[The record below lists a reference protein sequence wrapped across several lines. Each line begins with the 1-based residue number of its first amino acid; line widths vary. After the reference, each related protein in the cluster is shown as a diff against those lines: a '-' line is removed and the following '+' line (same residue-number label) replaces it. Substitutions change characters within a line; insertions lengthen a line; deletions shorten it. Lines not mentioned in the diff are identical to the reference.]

1 MNSYFLLI
9 LISLLPLGDL
19 FHHGLFISH
28 DGQDHV
34 ARIAN
39 FYQSLVE
46 GNLVPRWAA
55 NLNWGYGHPI
65 LMFLYPL
72 PSYFAS
78 FFHFLGFSFVDST
91 KIVFALG
98 FILSGI
104 FAYLWVKEFWGREA
118 GFLAG
123 IFYLFASYRFVD
135 LYVRGAIG
143 ENFAFVWP
151 PLICLFALKLSRK
164 FRWHYLVGG
173 SLSLAALILSHNALS
188 LMFLPLIFGYMAYL
202 VYQSNQK
209 FLYTLYFILYTLYGF
224 LLSAFFWFP
233 AFFEGKYTL
242 RSILLTGE
250 FFRFRSLSEFFWSPW
265 SYGGETQL
273 SVQLGILQWLMVG
286 LTPFLIYRF
295 WKKKDKSWML
305 IGGLLAIFIVSL
317 FLLTEYSLPVWR
329 TVRIIQNFQ
338 FTWRFLSLAIFPPA
352 VFAGAL
358 IYLLP
363 KKFKLFAVS
372 CLLLAVL
379 FLNKTYWHAKDFSYK
394 DESFYTGAYAGTTD
408 TGESSPRWSV
418 RFMEKFPKAPM
429 EVIEGKAEVKEISRL
444 TTEHIY
450 QIDVKS
456 PSRLVENTL
465 YFPGWQVLVDG
476 QPVLVEF
483 QDPAHRGLMTF
494 YIPEGEHRVVV
505 RFGETKLRLFAN
517 VVSLVGMIGLV
528 FGSIIKVRF
537 YEKTQN
543 FSSGCHF

>member
-1 MNSYFLLI
+1 MTVFFLI
-9 LISLLPLGDL
+9 LISLLSLGDL
-19 FHHGLFISH
+19 FHSGLFISH

-39 FYQSLVE
+39 FYQSLAE
-46 GNLVPRWAA
+46 GNLIPRWAA

-78 FFHFLGFSFVDST
+78 FFHFLGFSFIDAT
-91 KIVFALG
+91 KIVFGLG

-104 FAYLWVKEFWGREA
+104 FMYLWVKEFWGKEA

-123 IFYLFASYRFVD
+123 IFWMFAPYRFVD

-143 ENFAFVWP
+143 ENFAFIWP
-151 PLICLFALKLSRK
+151 PLICWFALKLSRE
-164 FRWHYLVGG
+164 FRWRYLVGG
-173 SLSLAALILSHNALS
+173 SLSLAALILSHNAIS
-188 LMFLPLIFGYMAYL
+188 LMFLPVIFSYMAYL
-202 VYQSNQK
+202 I
-209 FLYTLYFILYTLYGF
+209 FISKKKLLITNYYCAATSSAYLLITIFGF
-224 LLSAFFWFP
+224 VISAFFWFP

-273 SVQLGILQWLMVG
+273 SVQLGIPQWLMVG
-286 LTPFLIYRF
+286 LSPFLIYHF
-295 WKKKDKSWML
+295 WKKKDKSWIL
-305 IGGLLAIFIVSL
+305 IGSLLAIFVVSL

-329 TVRIIQNFQ
+329 TVKILQNFQ

-358 IYLLP
+358 IYFLP
-363 KKFKLFAVS
+363 KKFKLFAVY
-372 CLLLAVL
+372 CLLFTVL
-379 FLNKTYWHAKDFSYK
+379 FLNKNYWHAKDFSYK

-429 EVIEGKAEVKEISRL
+429 EVIEGKAEIKEISRL
-444 TTEHIY
+444 TTKHIY
-450 QIDVKS
+450 QINAKS
-456 PSRLVENTL
+456 PSRLVNNTL
-465 YFPGWQVLVDG
+465 YFPGWRVLVDG
-476 QPVLVEF
+476 KPVETQF
-483 QDPAHRGLMTF
+483 QDPAWRGLITF
-494 YIPEGEHRVVV
+494 NVPTGEHRVIVK
-505 RFGETKLRLFAN
+505 FGETRLRLF
-517 VVSLVGMIGLV
+517 SDIIFLSGFIILTIGYLLYAKK
-528 FGSIIKVRF
+528 II
-537 YEKTQN
+537 
-543 FSSGCHF
+543 S

>member
-1 MNSYFLLI
+1 MWILLLI

-19 FHHGLFISH
+19 FHPGLFISH

-39 FYQSLVE
+39 FYQSLAE
-46 GNLVPRWAA
+46 GNFIPRWAA

-72 PSYFAS
+72 LSYIAS

-98 FILSGI
+98 FVLSGV
-104 FAYLWVKEFWGREA
+104 FMYLWIKEFWGKEA
-118 GFLAG
+118 GFLSG
-123 IFYLFASYRFVD
+123 IFYLFAPYRFVD

-151 PLICLFALKLSRK
+151 PLICWFALKLARR
-164 FRWHYLVGG
+164 FQWRYMVGG

-188 LMFLPLIFGYMAYL
+188 LMFLPLIFGYMGYL
-202 VYQSNQK
+202 ILISNRK
-209 FLYTLYFILYTLYGF
+209 ILLITYYLLLITFGF
-224 LLSAFFWFP
+224 AESFFFWFP

-242 RSILLTGE
+242 RSILLTGS
-250 FFRFRSLSEFFWSPW
+250 FFRFRKLSEFFWSPW

-273 SVQLGILQWLMVG
+273 SVQLGILQWIMVG
-286 LTPFLIYRF
+286 LSPFLIYRF

-305 IGGLLAIFIVSL
+305 IGGLLAIFVVSL

-329 TVRIIQNFQ
+329 AAKILQNFQ

-363 KKFKLFAVS
+363 RRFKLFTVY
-372 CLLLAVL
+372 CLLFTVL
-379 FLNKTYWHAKDFSYK
+379 LLNKTYWHAKDFSYK
-394 DESFYTGAYAGTTD
+394 DESFYTEAYAGTTD

-429 EVIEGKAEVKEISRL
+429 EVIEGKAEVKEISR
-444 TTEHIY
+444 TTTRQEFG
-450 QIDVKS
+450 VKAFTS
-456 PSRLVENTL
+456 SRIVVNTL
-465 YFPGWQVLVDG
+465 YFPGWQVLVDS

-494 YIPEGEHRVVV
+494 YIPEGEHWVVV
-505 RFGETKLRLFAN
+505 KFGETRLRLFSDIIS
-517 VVSLVGMIGLV
+517 VVGLIALFVGGLV
-528 FGSIIKVRF
+528 YAKKII
-537 YEKTQN
+537 
-543 FSSGCHF
+543 S